1 MLFSN
6 IPTPLPLK
14 NDAGHVS
21 SKHRP
26 TRENSVI
33 LPTADVTEELTRLFK
48 KADTTADGKISLKEL
63 AWSISKYETSYF
75 GFDLFILPVGF
86 DAES

>member
-6 IPTPLPLK
+6 ILTLLLLK
-14 NDAGHVS
+14 NEPGNVS

-26 TRENSVI
+26 TRENSVV

-63 AWSISKYETSYF
+63 AWSISK
-75 GFDLFILPVGF
+75 
-86 DAES
+86 

>member
-6 IPTPLPLK
+6 IPTPLLLK

-33 LPTADVTEELTRLFK
+33 LPTPDVTEELTRLFK

-63 AWSISKYETSYF
+63 AWSISK
-75 GFDLFILPVGF
+75 
-86 DAES
+86 